1 MKKANELVIC
11 KEDFKSKEEFE
22 NAIRDAVM
30 MLLNL
35 DYIMTIKYDARDKEM
50 GIVVIHYN
58 YADEEFGDRLPYW
71 LYPEEEESVVYKED

>member
-11 KEDFKSKEEFE
+11 KEDFKSKDEFE
-22 NAIRDAVM
+22 NAVKDAVM
-30 MLLNL
+30 ILLNL
-35 DYIMTIKYDARDKEM
+35 DYIMTVNYDARDKEM